1 MDTVRPVP
9 WEGEVPR
16 VVRVGSR
23 LYLRHFIVRRVAVHC
38 RHGSLTLT
46 KPLFTCT
53 RKACMSKHTDDSELL
68 VLDTPSL
75 IVSDSEIDRNY
86 KGAEFYFHYELSS
99 GLKN

>member
-1 MDTVRPVP
+1 MT
-9 WEGEVPR
+9 
-16 VVRVGSR
+16 
-23 LYLRHFIVRRVAVHC
+23 
-38 RHGSLTLT
+38 
-46 KPLFTCT
+46 
-53 RKACMSKHTDDSELL
+53 KHTDDSELL